1 MVVHMWKKITVF
13 CVSDIICMIY
23 SLLLQEQL
31 LFLFTLLF
39 PLYVFGVN
47 KYCEYSNTINTQ
59 NVERNSNIKNIFFT
73 IMTMQV
79 MIMSIGAV
87 IDYYFHISEI
97 NDDLFT
103 LIVLIPIVVS
113 AIYFFYKLSKLPAK
127 K

>member
-1 MVVHMWKKITVF
+1 MWKKITVF

-87 IDYYFHISEI
+87 IDYYFHIS
-97 NDDLFT
+97 
-103 LIVLIPIVVS
+103 
-113 AIYFFYKLSKLPAK
+113 
-127 K
+127 